1 MSNFAKEVELYFP
14 EYSTLNN
21 KLAETKKLS
30 VATLKE
36 IKHLHSVADSIIEN
50 PSQCEN
56 PLKELE
62 GIEYKLQELWGFP
75 LDKNYHHYSFKLKDC
90 TCPLSDNMSLLGSG
104 MFRKSTDCKYH
115 GIN

>member
-1 MSNFAKEVELYFP
+1 MEI
-14 EYSTLNN
+14 NN
-21 KLAETKKLS
+21 KLVRKKMLS
-30 VATLKE
+30 ADTVGL
-36 IKHLHSVADSIIEN
+36 IKQLHSVADCIINN
-50 PSQCEN
+50 PEKCEN

-62 GIEYKLQELWGFP
+62 DIEYKLQELWGFP

-104 MFRKSTDCKYH
+104 MFWKSTNCKYH